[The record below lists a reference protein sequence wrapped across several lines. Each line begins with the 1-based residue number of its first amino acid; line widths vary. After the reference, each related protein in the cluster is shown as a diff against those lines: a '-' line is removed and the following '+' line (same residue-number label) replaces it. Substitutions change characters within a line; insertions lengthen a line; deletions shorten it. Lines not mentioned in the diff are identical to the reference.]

1 MRSIIH
7 ALRPYRLVVAV
18 VLVALGYLASVAVQ
32 DPPDAA
38 AYALW
43 IDVECSDK
51 SAREGGTFRLHIV
64 TEQPP
69 HLGASTIKV
78 YWTTIEGTADETD
91 YLPLKHEGQ
100 ASNRFQSNQARMGR
114 TFYTRNDQ
122 YSEFTEH
129 FYVKAVNA
137 SSDSR
142 AAGQG
147 RCKIDIYDH
156 DGPGAAETWIA
167 SEPAD
172 GWYGRGDTI
181 RVNQKFT
188 EPVAVQGGQVNVGL
202 LFGNGS
208 EVEHRSAHY
217 VSGTGTDTLTFEY
230 TVSGDDLDADGI
242 EVQPSDY
249 DGTGSIVTLESRSPV
264 NAKYRGVP
272 VDDSHKVNGKTR
284 VEDISVISSPDDG
297 DTYRKDEELEVQMR
311 FDRPVEVDGWVYIVL
326 RIGEGEGSWAAARY
340 DRGSGTDTLVFKQ
353 SVRAHDLD
361 TDGFRVVN
369 GYIGPEGQRYGFGG
383 GGSITDQADGFT
395 VSPYYTGMIDPSG
408 HRVDGRPYV
417 TGVAVTSDP
426 PNGTH
431 YRTKERMMISLTFD
445 RAVSVQPKPAIKVQL
460 GDRPVLAEYHD
471 GSFSDTLVFSYRV
484 REGDVA
490 ESGISIPAQEAFS
503 GTGAIREAGEDRSVD
518 GRIPA
523 LDPQPDQ
530 TVQGLRPR
538 VLASA
543 IVSTPASSPHYRPG
557 ESIEIALEFNEPV
570 TVLGV
575 PYVRIHID
583 ETGRTRRDAKYV
595 SGSGT
600 NVLVFSYIVQ
610 ETDLDRNGI
619 AMLPGENEG
628 FTGNVRVYQ
637 AGTENTVAGY
647 VPGFT
652 DDPQHR
658 VAGRVHVE
666 SVDVTSDPGDD
677 GVYVMGDTIE
687 LSVTFDDDV
696 TVTGTPLLSLDLG
709 GTARTAAFR
718 EARDAAGSTSTAN
731 TGEVLVFD
739 HTVQAGDEATG
750 GIAVVQ
756 DAIDLNGGSI
766 VGPSGNQ
773 PELGN
778 SGRTFADHR
787 VIEVAPVLEGAR
799 TSRDGSQVILT
810 FSESVRV
817 DPALQT
823 LSTFAG
829 VDVGVYLRA
838 LIDVFI
844 DGRRA
849 HTHGAV
855 VSGEELTLDM
865 DTPTVQG
872 QVVEAAYDDVF
883 ARDVPGLIVDH
894 ADNPLEHFSNQMVTN
909 NSTVPADADANWPVI
924 SAYSVTIAE
933 GGTGSYTVALGVE
946 PSGDVAVSLSIM
958 PDSHLTASAQQLTFT
973 PSNWSTAQTVT
984 LTAGTDADG
993 RNFWQ
998 EIVHTADVHGFVAG
1012 HLKVLIE
1019 D

>member
-7 ALRPYRLVVAV
+7 ALRSYRLVAAV
-18 VLVALGYLASVAVQ
+18 VLVALGSLVSMAVQ
-32 DPPDAA
+32 DPPEAS

-51 SAREGGTFRLHIV
+51 SAKEGGRFRLHIV

-78 YWTTIEGTADETD
+78 YWTTYTGTADETD
-91 YLPLKHEGQ
+91 YLPLHHEGQ
-100 ASNRFQSNQARMGR
+100 ASNRFQSYQARMGR
-114 TFYTRNDQ
+114 YFYTRNDP
-122 YSEFTEH
+122 YSEFTEYFH
-129 FYVKAVNA
+129 VKAVNA

-147 RCKIDIYDH
+147 KCKIDIYDD
-156 DGPGAAETWIA
+156 DGPGAAKTWID
-167 SEPAD
+167 SEPTD
-172 GWYGRGDTI
+172 GWYDRGDTI
-181 RVNQKFT
+181 RVKQEFT
-188 EPVAVQGGQVNVGL
+188 EAVTVQDGEVNVGL
-202 LFGNGS
+202 LFGNES

-230 TVSGDDLDADGI
+230 TVAGDDLDVDGI
-242 EVQPSDY
+242 EVPASDY
-249 DGTGSIVTLESRSPV
+249 GGPGSIVTLEDGSAV
-264 NAKYRGVP
+264 NEKYRGVP
-272 VDDSHKVNGKTR
+272 ADDSHKANGKTG
-284 VEDISVISSPDDG
+284 VKEISIVSSPDDG
-297 DTYRKDEELEVQMR
+297 DTYRKDEELEVEMR
-311 FDRPVEVDGWVYIVL
+311 FERPVEVDGRVYIVL
-326 RIGEGEGSWAAARY
+326 RIGEGEGSWAGAWY

-369 GYIGPEGQRYGFGG
+369 GYIGSDGQRYGFGG

-395 VSPYYTGMIDPSG
+395 VSPYYTGVVDSSG

-431 YRTKERMMISLTFD
+431 YRIKERMMISLTFD
-445 RAVSVQPKPAIKVQL
+445 RAVSVQPKPAIKVQI
-460 GDRPVLAEYHD
+460 GDRQVLAEYHD

-484 REGDVA
+484 RDRDVA
-490 ESGISIPAQEAFS
+490 ADGISIPAQAAFS
-503 GTGAIREAGEDRSVD
+503 GTGAIHQAREDWSVD

-523 LDPQPDQ
+523 LEPQPDQ
-530 TVQGLRPR
+530 AVIGLRPR
-538 VLASA
+538 AIVSE
-543 IVSTPASSPHYRPG
+543 IVSTPASSRRYRPG
-557 ESIEIALEFNEPV
+557 ENIEIALQFNEPV

-575 PYVRIHID
+575 PYISFNID
-583 ETGRTRRDAKYV
+583 ETGPPQRHAKYV
-595 SGSGT
+595 RGSGT
-600 NVLVFSYIVQ
+600 MVLVFSYTVQ

-619 AMLPGENEG
+619 SLPGRMNEG
-628 FTGNVRVYQ
+628 FTGNDRVYQ
-637 AGTENTVAGY
+637 AGTENIAIAF

-652 DDPQHR
+652 DNPRHR
-658 VAGRVHVE
+658 VAGRVHVD

-677 GVYVMGDTIE
+677 GVYVMDDTIE
-687 LSVTFDDDV
+687 LSATFDDHV

-709 GTARTAAFR
+709 GTARDAAFR
-718 EARDAAGSTSTAN
+718 EARDAHGNTATAN
-731 TGEVLVFD
+731 TGKALVFD
-739 HTVQAGDEATG
+739 YTVQAGEEATG
-750 GIAVVQ
+750 GISVVQ

-766 VGPSGNQ
+766 VGPTGDQ
-773 PELGN
+773 PDLSN
-778 SGRTFADHR
+778 LGRTFPDHR
-787 VIEVAPVLEGAR
+787 VIEMVPVLESAR

-817 DPALQT
+817 DPELQT

-838 LIDVFI
+838 LIDVFV

-849 HTHGAV
+849 HTHGATI
-855 VSGEELTLDM
+855 SGEELTLDM
-865 DTPTVQG
+865 DTAISQG
-872 QVVEAAYDDVF
+872 QEVEVAYDDVF

-894 ADNPLEHFSNQMVTN
+894 ADNPLENFSNQTVAN
-909 NSTVPADADANWPVI
+909 NSTVPADSDANWPVI
-924 SAYSVTIAE
+924 SAYSLTIAE
-933 GGTGSYTVALGVE
+933 GGAGSYTVALGVE
-946 PSGDVAVSLSIM
+946 PSEDVVISLSIM

-993 RNFWQ
+993 RNIWQ
-998 EIVHTADVHGFVAG
+998 EIVHTADVQGFITG
-1012 HLKVLIE
+1012 HLKVLIG